1 MCSLLHIIFGC
12 HRVRVLNSSM
22 SSLSDNRKIR
32 VNGTKEPIE
41 FKSNQWFGAT
51 VKAHR
56 GEVVVSM
63 SRGDAVQY
71 YVLSFSKLLSCK
83 DFY

>member
-1 MCSLLHIIFGC
+1 
-12 HRVRVLNSSM
+12 M

-51 VKAHR
+51 VKAHK

-63 SRGDAVQY
+63 NYGDA
-71 YVLSFSKLLSCK
+71 LE
-83 DFY
+83 